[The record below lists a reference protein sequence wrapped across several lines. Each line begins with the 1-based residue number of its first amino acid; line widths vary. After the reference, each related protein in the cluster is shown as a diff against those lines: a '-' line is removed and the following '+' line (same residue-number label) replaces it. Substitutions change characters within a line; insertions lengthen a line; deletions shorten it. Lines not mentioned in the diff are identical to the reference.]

1 MSGIQ
6 ESEAGV
12 SFIDIPAIAK
22 RNFNWNVF
30 VGGRRNGKTYG
41 ILKHLMTEGK
51 RFLYIRRTEKDLTKA
66 VNEGLFNELNED
78 LGMEYSITYNKQD
91 AYGEIYA
98 DKKKTELV
106 GKLYA
111 MSTIR
116 SVRGID
122 FSMYEEAFFDEF
134 VPEKSAVTRDSDG
147 ETCIN
152 AFETLMS
159 NRELPPNPK
168 PPLKIWMASNS
179 INLFDPILGALN
191 LVEPLIQMELA
202 NLKTRVY
209 PERSLFMYHGTELS
223 IAEAKKKTS
232 LYRMIGTEN
241 DIVQNIL
248 YGKFQGDY
256 VSLVKT
262 GINLRLYKC
271 IFDID
276 GKVFVYIHKNDNS
289 WYVSTSKQ
297 PTAMSFSSLM
307 PYVIRKRFGLRYQYL
322 KTINQVLYQ
331 AAHLI
336 EFMDAILD

>member
-1 MSGIQ
+1 MSGEK
-6 ESEAGV
+6 ESV
-12 SFIDIPAIAK
+12 ISFIDITGIAK

-41 ILKHLMTEGK
+41 ILKHLMLQK
-51 RFLYIRRTEKDLTKA
+51 KKFLYIRRTEKDLTRA
-66 VNEGLFNELNED
+66 VNEGLFNELNVD
-78 LGMEYSITYNKQD
+78 LGTSYTLTYNKQD
-91 AYGEIYA
+91 AYGEIFS
-98 DKKKTELV
+98 DMEKTDLV

-122 FSMYEEAFFDEF
+122 FSEYEEAFFDEF
-134 VPEKSAVTRDSDG
+134 VPEKSAITRDSDG

-202 NLKTRVY
+202 GLKTRVY
-209 PERSLFMYHGTELS
+209 PERSLFIYHGTELS
-223 IAEAKKKTS
+223 VAEAKKTTS
-232 LYRMIGTEN
+232 LYRMIGTDSE
-241 DIVQNIL
+241 IVQNIL
-248 YGKFQGDY
+248 YGNFQGDY

-262 GINLRLYKC
+262 GINFRLYKC
-271 IFDID
+271 VFDID
-276 GKVFVYIHKNDNS
+276 GKIFVYMHKDDNS
-289 WYVSTSKQ
+289 WYVSTSRQ
-297 PTAMSFSSLM
+297 PTQMSFSTKT
-307 PYVIRKRFGLRYQYL
+307 PYIIRKRFGLRYQYL
-322 KTINQVLYQ
+322 KSINQVLYQ
-331 AAHLI
+331 SAQLI
-336 EFMDAILD
+336 EFMDALLD